1 METLQPTTILS
12 STDLAAVK
20 DEAPDAHVQRY
31 LRFRGTTPGEVI
43 GLEAIDPS
51 GAKFKFSPLM
61 LALST
66 DARTVER
73 LAIQSDDD
81 LVPKGCFVHQNEL
94 RPSVVARQE
103 QDKWVAV
110 KRGDGIKATHVA
122 SRRAF
127 YFDLDPTRDDGVSS
141 TRMEQYRAFERAN
154 VAAALLAE
162 ILGDDRPLGYGSSGN
177 GAHVHVALASLANDA
192 EVEALI
198 RECLAAANTLL
209 SDAVVKV
216 DTTVCDAR
224 RVAPLF
230 GTLKR
235 KGAHYA
241 DPSVPPDERRPHRR
255 TGFVCRDAVRR
266 LTLEELRQLHDEL
279 QRRAAAQQGTFDA
292 PQLPTPVAQTAQVA
306 STNPSP
312 WDAVKALDIED
323 VSDWL
328 GLGRGSAMK
337 CPGCGSTQGYGRVPG
352 SNVTKCHHQRCAN
365 KGVPSNRGART
376 TIDLVVE
383 ERRVAPK
390 HAVGMLAQR
399 FGILVAPPSLQPAN
413 ATAAPTAPP
422 ASSGAAWES
431 GLLRDRYGVVKSLSA
446 NVELILAND
455 AAWQGVVRFNEFAN
469 AIVFTAAPP
478 PGFLSHAVGDEWRDE
493 DDVACINWLQRQ
505 WGISVGETSIRGVVA
520 LVAMGH
526 AFDPMK
532 DSLRSLVWDGVSR
545 LDTWLSKFLG
555 AADTEYVRLVGRWWL
570 ISAVARALRPGCAV
584 HHTLILEGAQ
594 GVGKSTV
601 VQILAGEDYFLE
613 DLGEVGSVECAKQL
627 QGVWIIELSELDA
640 MRKAEQT
647 TIKRFITQRTD
658 RFRPSYGRR
667 VQLFYRRCVFI
678 GTTNREDYLKD
689 ATGGR
694 RFWPV
699 RCGKIDLTAIARDR
713 DQLWAEAVAM
723 FESGA
728 QWWPQT
734 EAERALCGVEQN
746 ARYDEDVWTHKVSAF
761 IREKKHVRTHEVL
774 EAVGV
779 EAGRMG
785 GENAKRV
792 GAILLRLG
800 WEQERRRDDGV
811 RERRWVRGPEEEARA
826 RVQQLFAGG
835 ASNVVQFPTG
845 ERAVAPA
852 TTPEAGEAQPDDS
865 DQSSERSV
873 NDAANT
879 EYRDLLE

>member
-1 METLQPTTILS
+1 METLQQQQPRPPLS
-12 STDLAAVK
+12 SADLVAVK
-20 DEAPDAHVQRY
+20 DDAPEEHFQRY
-31 LRFRGTTPGEVI
+31 LRFRGTTLGEVI

-61 LALST
+61 LALTS

-94 RPSVVARQE
+94 RPSVAARQE

-110 KRGDGIKATHVA
+110 KRGDGIKATHIA

-127 YFDLDPTRDDGVSS
+127 YVDLDPTRDDGVSS
-141 TRMEQYRAFERAN
+141 TRMEQHQALERAN
-154 VAAALLAE
+154 TAAALLAE
-162 ILGDDRPLGYGSSGN
+162 ILGDDRALGYGSSGN

-192 EVEALI
+192 EVESLI
-198 RECLAAANTLL
+198 RECLTATDTLL
-209 SDAVVKV
+209 SDATVKV

-224 RVAPLF
+224 RIAPLF

-255 TGFVCRDAVRR
+255 TGFVCRDDVRR
-266 LTLEELRQLHDEL
+266 LSQAELQHLRDEL
-279 QRRAAAQQGTFDA
+279 QRRAAEQ
-292 PQLPTPVAQTAQVA
+292 QTAVNAPSPATLVA
-306 STNPSP
+306 PTAQAAPTTQSP
-312 WDAVKALDIED
+312 WDVVKSLDIED

-328 GLGRGSAMK
+328 GLGRGSTIR

-352 SNVTKCHHQRCAN
+352 ANVTKCHHQRCAN
-365 KGVPSNRGART
+365 KGVPTNRGART

-383 ERRVAPK
+383 TRQVAPK
-390 HAVGMLAQR
+390 HAVGMLAKQ
-399 FGILVAPPSLQPAN
+399 FGISVATPSPQPAN
-413 ATAAPTAPP
+413 ATAAPKGPTA
-422 ASSGAAWES
+422 STGAAWES
-431 GLLRDRYGVVKSLSA
+431 GLLRDRYGVVKSQSA

-455 AAWQGVVRFNEFAN
+455 AAWQRVVRFNEFSN
-469 AIVFTAAPP
+469 AIVFTATPP
-478 PGFLSHAVGDEWRDE
+478 LGFLTHAMGDEWSDE
-493 DDVACINWLQRQ
+493 DDVACVNWLQRQ
-505 WGISVGETSIRGVVA
+505 WGVSVGETSIRGVVA
-520 LVAMGH
+520 LVAKGH
-526 AFDPMK
+526 SFDPMK
-532 DSLRSLVWDGVSR
+532 DSLRSLAWDGVSR
-545 LDTWLSKFLG
+545 LDTWLSRYLG
-555 AADTEYVRLVGRWWL
+555 AADTEYVRLVGKWWL

-647 TIKRFITQRTD
+647 TVKRFITQRTD

-667 VQLFYRRCVFI
+667 VQLFHRRCVFI

-699 RCGKIDLTAIARDR
+699 RCGQIDLTAITRDR
-713 DQLWAEAVAM
+713 DQLWAEAVVM

-728 QWWPQT
+728 QWWPQSD
-734 EAERALCGVEQN
+734 AERALCGVEQN
-746 ARYDEDVWTHKVSAF
+746 ARYDEDVWTHKVSEF

-811 RERRWVRGPEEEARA
+811 RERRWVRGPEEESRA
-826 RVQQLFAGG
+826 RVQQLFVGG

-845 ERAVAPA
+845 ERAVPSAVMLP
-852 TTPEAGEAQPDDS
+852 TTTEAGEARPDDS
-865 DQSSERSV
+865 DNAV
-873 NDAANT
+873 TT